1 MSEVYRAYSHY
12 RNYSSDGLKPWRGRN
27 QLHRICVPIT
37 HRQDKNIWRELS
49 NGKGAHYDK
58 SPVVPFSAALREDGL
73 EIIIKKV
80 EMNKEIIEE
89 YQRMKKERD
98 ALYVRTLN
106 LNIGSGLRM
115 LKDELYV
122 KEANLKK
129 YMWLHNLTDDFT
141 HDL

>member
-1 MSEVYRAYSHY
+1 
-12 RNYSSDGLKPWRGRN
+12 
-27 QLHRICVPIT
+27 
-37 HRQDKNIWRELS
+37 
-49 NGKGAHYDK
+49 
-58 SPVVPFSAALREDGL
+58 
-73 EIIIKKV
+73 
-80 EMNKEIIEE
+80 
-89 YQRMKKERD
+89 MKKERD

>member
-1 MSEVYRAYSHY
+1 MVKERTMISPQWFLLA
-12 RNYSSDGLKPWRGRN
+12 
-27 QLHRICVPIT
+27 LHFV
-37 HRQDKNIWRELS
+37 KLWVGNNNKE
-49 NGKGAHYDK
+49 
-58 SPVVPFSAALREDGL
+58 E
-73 EIIIKKV
+73 V

-106 LNIGSGLRM
+106 LNIGSGLRVM
-115 LKDELYV
+115 KDELYV

>member
-1 MSEVYRAYSHY
+1 
-12 RNYSSDGLKPWRGRN
+12 
-27 QLHRICVPIT
+27 
-37 HRQDKNIWRELS
+37 
-49 NGKGAHYDK
+49 
-58 SPVVPFSAALREDGL
+58 
-73 EIIIKKV
+73 
-80 EMNKEIIEE
+80 MNKEIIEE

-129 YMWLHNLTDDFT
+129 YMWLHNLT
-141 HDL
+141 

>member
-1 MSEVYRAYSHY
+1 
-12 RNYSSDGLKPWRGRN
+12 
-27 QLHRICVPIT
+27 
-37 HRQDKNIWRELS
+37 
-49 NGKGAHYDK
+49 
-58 SPVVPFSAALREDGL
+58 
-73 EIIIKKV
+73 
-80 EMNKEIIEE
+80 MNKEIIEE

-141 HDL
+141 LGAVQFHNRRLSANRTILLIARLENQDGFESPDLKFTSPNLAS

>member
-1 MSEVYRAYSHY
+1 M
-12 RNYSSDGLKPWRGRN
+12 NTLTLGRN
-27 QLHRICVPIT
+27 VNQHQHQHNEAKATASGV
-37 HRQDKNIWRELS
+37 N
-49 NGKGAHYDK
+49 
-58 SPVVPFSAALREDGL
+58 
-73 EIIIKKV
+73 

>member
-1 MSEVYRAYSHY
+1 MGNSMA
-12 RNYSSDGLKPWRGRN
+12 
-27 QLHRICVPIT
+27 VPVMNWIWQT
-37 HRQDKNIWRELS
+37 HS
-49 NGKGAHYDK
+49 NGGGY
-58 SPVVPFSAALREDGL
+58 R
-73 EIIIKKV
+73 
-80 EMNKEIIEE
+80 MNKEIIEE
-89 YQRMKKERD
+89 YNRMKKERD

>member
-1 MSEVYRAYSHY
+1 
-12 RNYSSDGLKPWRGRN
+12 
-27 QLHRICVPIT
+27 
-37 HRQDKNIWRELS
+37 
-49 NGKGAHYDK
+49 
-58 SPVVPFSAALREDGL
+58 
-73 EIIIKKV
+73 
-80 EMNKEIIEE
+80 MNKEIIEE

-122 KEANLKK
+122 KEANLNK

>member
-1 MSEVYRAYSHY
+1 M
-12 RNYSSDGLKPWRGRN
+12 
-27 QLHRICVPIT
+27 I
-37 HRQDKNIWRELS
+37 
-49 NGKGAHYDK
+49 
-58 SPVVPFSAALREDGL
+58 SPQWFLLAQHFVKLWVGNNNKE
-73 EIIIKKV
+73 EV